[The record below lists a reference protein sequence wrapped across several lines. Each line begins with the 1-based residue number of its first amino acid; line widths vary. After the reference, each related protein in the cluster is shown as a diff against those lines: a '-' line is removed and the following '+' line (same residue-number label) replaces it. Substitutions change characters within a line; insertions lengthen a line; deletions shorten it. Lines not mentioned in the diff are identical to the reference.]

1 MNKKYREESKID
13 KLFEIKYC
21 LKVIEGINLYDFMK
35 AFEMCLVLDV
45 VIPWEFKVLEF
56 VKYTRVKCPKIHLK
70 IYCNKMK
77 KVIKGWQASYPFLL
91 KKSKW

>member
-1 MNKKYREESKID
+1 MAPNSQFLKALYPFIVLSPHQQARFVSTLKPTIKKILNKKYKEESKID

-45 VIPWEFKVLEF
+45 VIP
-56 VKYTRVKCPKIHLK
+56 
-70 IYCNKMK
+70 
-77 KVIKGWQASYPFLL
+77 
-91 KKSKW
+91 